1 MLKRATLSAKRI
13 VVTRRCDRGVTW
25 HVVCHQTATFM
36 GFLSCESEDK
46 IFWFVTWPHNCSFT
60 WLCGWSPLI
69 LRHHFANFGVHMP
82 YGTGNDGDCNVSF
95 NSNSKS
101 NSNAEDPKPEAS
113 TGGVLSSVKK
123 GVLRNYA
130 KLLKSP
136 ATLLKKRLRQR
147 CFPVNFAK
155 FQKAPFLQN
164 SSRRLLLQCRGL
176 QMVIIFGW

>member
-1 MLKRATLSAKRI
+1 M
-13 VVTRRCDRGVTW
+13 
-25 HVVCHQTATFM
+25 
-36 GFLSCESEDK
+36 
-46 IFWFVTWPHNCSFT
+46 
-60 WLCGWSPLI
+60 
-69 LRHHFANFGVHMP
+69 
-82 YGTGNDGDCNVSF
+82 
-95 NSNSKS
+95 
-101 NSNAEDPKPEAS
+101 PEAS

-164 SSRRLLLQCRGL
+164 SSRRLLLQCQGL
-176 QMVIIFGW
+176 QMVIIFG